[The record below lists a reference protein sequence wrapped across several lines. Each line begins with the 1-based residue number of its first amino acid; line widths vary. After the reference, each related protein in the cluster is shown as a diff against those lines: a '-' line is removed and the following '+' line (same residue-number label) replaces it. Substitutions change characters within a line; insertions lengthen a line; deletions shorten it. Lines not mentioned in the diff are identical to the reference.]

1 MAQRTVTTWTNG
13 VPTTSTIEIPDEI
26 DREERIGAQMDQAIA
41 ILSGHLD
48 NWTNLTTL
56 ATLRPVLQ
64 TMLVI
69 QLHMLRMLRRRFDQ
83 DES

>member
-1 MAQRTVTTWTNG
+1 MPQKPHITHGPGGPVAG
-13 VPTTSTIEIPDEI
+13 TIEVSDEQ

-41 ILSGHLD
+41 VLRGHLD
-48 NWTNLTTL
+48 NWANLTTL
-56 ATLRPVLQ
+56 AALRPVLR

-69 QLHMLRMLRRRFDQ
+69 QLHMLRMLRRRFDA